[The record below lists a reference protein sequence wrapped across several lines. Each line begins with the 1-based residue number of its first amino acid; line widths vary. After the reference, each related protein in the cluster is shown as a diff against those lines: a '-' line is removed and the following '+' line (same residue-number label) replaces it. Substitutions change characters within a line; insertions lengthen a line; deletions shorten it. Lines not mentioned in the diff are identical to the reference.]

1 MDHITYEQFGAAGD
15 GRTDDMPAVV
25 RAHEE
30 ANRQNLPVRA
40 KEGAVYF
47 IANIA
52 RTAEIRTDTDWT
64 GAKFVIDDRDL
75 DNIHAPIFD
84 VPPEGEEVGL
94 NLETLSF
101 GQSEIENPTGKPL
114 YVSVR
119 NDGRSLPLN

>member
-15 GRTDDMPAVV
+15 GRTDDMPAIV

-64 GAKFVIDDRDL
+64 GAKFLIDDRDL

-84 VPPEGEEVGL
+84 VPPEGEEVESLIG
-94 NLETLSF
+94 T
-101 GQSEIENPTGKPL
+101 SEAHNDHKKN
-114 YVSVR
+114 R
-119 NDGRSLPLN
+119 NEEMHR